1 MRTPA
6 LIGKHWNAIIMDLKE
21 WLLFGKDM
29 KKEDELSEG
38 QFIDYTMRP
47 LVLARKE
54 PGSGAYIDAEAPRI
68 ENRPERACGT
78 NGWAV
83 ICP

>member
-1 MRTPA
+1 
-6 LIGKHWNAIIMDLKE
+6 
-21 WLLFGKDM
+21 
-29 KKEDELSEG
+29 
-38 QFIDYTMRP
+38 MRP
-47 LVLARKE
+47 LALAEKNLAQ
-54 PGSGAYIDAEAPRI
+54 GAYIDAEAPRI